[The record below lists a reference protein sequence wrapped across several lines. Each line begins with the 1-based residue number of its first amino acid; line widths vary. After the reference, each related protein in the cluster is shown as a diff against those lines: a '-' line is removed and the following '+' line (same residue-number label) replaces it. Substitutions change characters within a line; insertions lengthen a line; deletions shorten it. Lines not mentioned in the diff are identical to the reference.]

1 MPVVEFPLEDI
12 SRLFPDYDL
21 EYTIDML
28 PFLGLDIEYRDDKCI
43 RLEYSP
49 NRPDFSTYYGISRAL
64 NGLLGKEVGI
74 PKFKLIENRKNLINV
89 DSSVSNI
96 RPYIASIVARGH
108 KLNDKTIKQIV
119 SMQEDLHNGIGRK
132 RSKAS
137 IGLHNLD
144 TIEFPLDYTTR
155 PGNLSF
161 TPLDHSSSLTLTE
174 VLEKT
179 ESGKKFR
186 ELLLGSI
193 YPVLM
198 DSRGN
203 LLSFPPVINAE
214 YTRIK
219 AGVKNLLVEVTG
231 VDKTTVDKVLAI
243 IAVTLA
249 DIGFSLETVSIN
261 QDSNTT
267 TSFNS
272 MENTRLDN
280 IRTDYI
286 NKKLGLTL
294 SNEDVILCLRKS
306 RLDAKVADAS
316 NINCMIPSYRIDIFN
331 PMDIVEE
338 VAIGYGI
345 YNMEPTLPEFTLY
358 GNKSRQNHYFD
369 KIRQAL
375 VGMGLIENI
384 NFTLSNKD
392 IHLRR
397 MKIEKS
403 DFFTVNNSKSE
414 EHDILRR
421 SLLPSLLFSL
431 SKNIHEEY
439 PQKLFEIGQV
449 FLPEQENS
457 EKWNLCCATAF
468 NGVNFTEIKGIL
480 QTLMEIC
487 LGTTFETKAAE
498 HSSFISGRSADIFY
512 KGKTV
517 GQIGEVSPLLID
529 SFKIKMPVAA
539 FDLDLTELLE
549 I

>member
-1 MPVVEFPLEDI
+1 MPVVEFPLEDL

-161 TPLDHSSSLTLTE
+161 TPLDHFSSLTLTE

-179 ESGKKFR
+179 ESGIKFR

-193 YPVLM
+193 YPVLI

-231 VDKTTVDKVLAI
+231 VDKTTVDKVLAN
-243 IAVTLA
+243 IAATLA

-280 IRTDYI
+280 IKTDYI
-286 NKKLGLTL
+286 NKKLGLSL

-306 RLDAKVADAS
+306 RLDGKVIDES
-316 NINCMIPSYRIDIFN
+316 NINCIVPSYRIDIFN

-384 NFTLSNKD
+384 NFILTNKD

-468 NGVNFTEIKGIL
+468 NGVTFTEIKGIL

-487 LGTTFETKAAE
+487 LGTTFETKAVE
-498 HSSFISGRSADIFY
+498 HSSFIRGRSADIFY

-539 FDLDLTELLE
+539 FDLDLTELLQ